1 MTTLEITGR
10 LLTSHFSVLSLRSG
24 RRVPQPKYSWI
35 ARSTSLRSPFW
46 LTDRLG
52 LTSQPTRSV
61 GRGEIE
67 TVKHPSPSTYPE
79 MYDGRSTIPCCREPA
94 CCAVRRFATVRP
106 YGRGVTVKDASPR
119 GDQSL
124 RGHTSEEAVDFPRHY
139 PPSVAPSLRWGS
151 R

>member
-1 MTTLEITGR
+1 MTTLKR
-10 LLTSHFSVLSLRSG
+10 LARRRVSHLSVKSLRSG
-24 RRVPQPKYSWI
+24 RKLPHPKYSWI

-46 LTDRLG
+46 LTDKLG
-52 LTSQPTRSV
+52 LTSQPTRRV

-94 CCAVRRFATVRP
+94 CCAVRRFATSRP
-106 YGRGVTVKDASPR
+106 YGWGVTVNDASPR

-124 RGHTSEEAVDFPRHY
+124 REIGRAHVSTPVTATSRIP
-139 PPSVAPSLRWGS
+139 
-151 R
+151 